1 MVNAREDYL
10 MKIKRRF
17 TEAGKGPYQ
26 GIQWESRVSEIRN
39 PDGRIVFRMDDVIVP
54 ASWSQIA
61 TDIIAQ
67 KYFRKAGVDPA
78 RAELWRNHVP
88 AEQQALAGP
97 SPKPGSEHDARQVF
111 HRLAHTW
118 QLWGKQAGYFDTE
131 EDAQAYYDETCRMLA
146 LQMAAPNSPQWFNTG
161 LHGVYELEGPAQG
174 HYYVDPASNQV
185 VASTSAYAR
194 PQPHACFI
202 LNIEDDLVN
211 EGGIMD
217 LVEREARLFKYGS
230 GTGSNF
236 SKIRALNEPLS
247 GGGVSSGLLSFLKI
261 ADRSASAIK
270 SGGTT
275 RRAAKMVILDADHP
289 DIETFVEWKTGEEH
303 KVASM
308 VAGSKAIR
316 GCALRLR
323 DAAARTD
330 LPSVDRLSFERN
342 DRLREAAR
350 DALNAGLPGSYIY
363 QLLRRMAAGETDLDL
378 PVFDT
383 NWEGDAYNTVSGQS
397 SNNSVRVT
405 NDFMEAMI
413 RNKDWSL
420 TMRRG
425 GKTMK
430 TIKARALWDKIAKAA
445 WQCAD
450 PGLQFHSTINEWHTC
465 PEDGPIRA
473 SNPCSEYMFLD
484 DTACN
489 LASLNL
495 TAFYR
500 DGSLNFDVEA
510 YRHAVR
516 LWTITLEISVVMAQF
531 PSKEIARRSHDYR
544 TLGLG
549 YANLGTLLMLMGL
562 PYDSDEGRSIA
573 AALSAI
579 MTGEAYA
586 QSARMAAEFG
596 PFVRYG
602 ANRDAM
608 LRVMRNHRR
617 AAYDAPA
624 TEYEA
629 LSVTPQGL
637 KASRTPETL
646 LKAAQAVWD
655 EALALGERHGYRNAQ
670 TTAIAPTGTIG
681 LLMDCDTTGIEPD
694 FALVK
699 FKKLAGG
706 GYFKIVNNSINPALR
721 ALGYTDEQI
730 EDVRLYMVGRGSL
743 DGAPGLSIQSLV
755 AQGLPQT
762 ALDKAEKA
770 MRDAMSLDTVFTSS
784 VLGPEALDAVG
795 AVTEIRS
802 DPDFSLLHFLG
813 YDDAAIAQAEA
824 WACGTMGMEG
834 APHVRKSHY
843 PVFDTATASGRNAT
857 RSIAWEAHIAMMAAT
872 QPFISGAISKTINMP
887 NAATFDDVK
896 GAYMTAWRSM
906 LKSIALYR
914 DGSKLSQPLSSIA
927 AASEDHLAQ
936 GLLDIQEGNTPAP
949 GTVADGQANETP
961 VASTENAMDSFMSP
975 SIRRSLPNRRMGYT
989 QKAKIAGHS
998 IFIRTGEY
1006 DSGRLGEIFLDMHKE
1021 GAAFRSLLNSF
1032 AIAVSLGLQ
1041 YGVPLEEY
1049 VDAFTFSRFE
1059 PNGMV
1064 QGHEYVK
1071 MATSVLDFVFRDL
1084 AISYQDRFDLGQVK
1098 PEDLMATA
1106 TQNGKAARLA
1116 RTTPTVA
1123 VNTNT
1128 RNTPTSQTAQTNQ
1141 TASASSARP
1150 ARPTGDASTTG
1161 NPATAMPAS
1170 STLPTGSTASASSA
1184 ASASSTTAG
1193 TRRPD
1198 DTKKARLK
1206 GYEGDPCPVCGHL
1219 TLVRN
1224 GTCLKCET
1232 CGSTT
1237 GCS

>member
-1 MVNAREDYL
+1 
-10 MKIKRRF
+10 MKITRRF
-17 TEAGKGPYQ
+17 TKAGKGPYAQ
-26 GIQWESRVSEIRN
+26 ITWEKRVSEIRN
-39 PDGRIVFRMDDVIVP
+39 PDGRVVFRMDDVIVP
-54 ASWSQIA
+54 STWSQIA

-78 RAELWRNHVP
+78 KAELWRSFVP
-88 AEQQALAGP
+88 ADQQVLAGP
-97 SPKPGSEHDARQVF
+97 SPKEGSEHDARQVF
-111 HRLAHTW
+111 HRLAYTW
-118 QLWGKQAGYFDTE
+118 LLWGKKAGYFDSE
-131 EDAQAYYDETCRMLA
+131 ADELAYYDETCHMLA
-146 LQMAAPNSPQWFNTG
+146 KQMAAPNSPQWFNTG
-161 LHGVYELEGPAQG
+161 LHSVYELEGPAQG
-174 HYYVDPASNQV
+174 HYYVDPESNQV

-236 SKIRALNEPLS
+236 SKIRGLNEPLS
-247 GGGVSSGLLSFLKI
+247 GGGVSSGLISFLKI

-289 DIETFVEWKTGEEH
+289 DIETFVDWKTGEEH

-316 GCALRLR
+316 SFAVRLR
-323 DAAARTD
+323 DAAARVD
-330 LPSVDRLSFERN
+330 LGPEDRLSFDRN
-342 DRLREAAR
+342 ASLREAAR
-350 DALNAGLPGSYIY
+350 EALDAGIPGSYIY
-363 QLLRRMAAGETDLDL
+363 QLLRRIADGDADLDM
-378 PVFDT
+378 PIFDT
-383 NWEGDAYNTVSGQS
+383 NWEGEAYNTVSGQA
-397 SNNSVRVT
+397 SNNSIRVT
-405 NDFMEAMI
+405 NDFMEAMVK
-413 RNKDWSL
+413 NKDWPL

-430 TIKARALWDKIAKAA
+430 TVKARALWDKIARSA

-450 PGLQFHSTINEWHTC
+450 PGLQFHTTINDWHTC
-465 PEDGPIRA
+465 PVDGDIRA

-495 TAFYR
+495 TMFYDEKSRAF
-500 DGSLNFDVEA
+500 DAEA

-516 LWTITLEISVVMAQF
+516 MWTTTLEISVVMAQF
-531 PSKEIARRSHDYR
+531 PSKEIARRSFDYR

-562 PYDSDEGRSIA
+562 PYDSDEGRAVA

-579 MTGEAYA
+579 MTGETYA
-586 QSARMAAEFG
+586 QSARMAKEFG
-596 PFVRYG
+596 PFARYG

-608 LRVMRNHRR
+608 LRVIRNHRR
-617 AAYDAPA
+617 AAYDTPA
-624 TEYEA
+624 EEYES
-629 LSVTPQGL
+629 LSVPPLGL
-637 KASRTPETL
+637 KAD
-646 LKAAQAVWD
+646 KAPAPLVEAARAAWD
-655 EALALGERHGYRNAQ
+655 EALALGEAHGYRNAQ

-706 GYFKIVNNSINPALR
+706 GYFKIVNNSIAPALR
-721 ALGYTDEQI
+721 ALGYSEEAI
-730 EDVRLYMVGRGSL
+730 EEVRLYMVGRGSL
-743 DGAPGLSIQSLV
+743 SDSPAISLESLK
-755 AQGLPQT
+755 AKGLP
-762 ALDKAEKA
+762 AAAVEKA
-770 MRDAMSLDTVFTSS
+770 DKSLRDAMGLDSAFNPYA
-784 VLGPEALDAVG
+784 LGPEACDAVG
-795 AVTEIRS
+795 AFAELRNQPGFDILR
-802 DPDFSLLHFLG
+802 HLG
-813 YDDAAIAQAEA
+813 YSEAEIDQAEA
-824 WACGTMGMEG
+824 WACGSLGMEG
-834 APHVRKSHY
+834 APQVKKIHY
-843 PVFDTATASGRNAT
+843 PVFDTATASGRRAT
-857 RSIAWEAHIAMMAAT
+857 RSIAWQAHVAMMAAT
-872 QPFISGAISKTINMP
+872 QPFVTGAISKTINMP
-887 NAATFDDVK
+887 NSATFDDVK

-914 DGSKLSQPLSSIA
+914 DGSKLSQPLSSFA
-927 AASEDHLAQ
+927 ADDDPLAT
-936 GLLDIQEGNTPAP
+936 GLLSVQEE
-949 GTVADGQANETP
+949 ADAARP
-961 VASTENAMDSFMSP
+961 VSGKHSPVKAELARDPTTTNP
-975 SIRRSLPNRRMGYT
+975 SIRYSLPNRRLGYT
-989 QKAKIAGHS
+989 QKAKIGGHS
-998 IFIRTGEY
+998 VFIRTGEY
-1006 DSGRLGEIFLDMHKE
+1006 DDGRLGEIFLDMHKE

-1041 YGVPLEEY
+1041 YGVPLDEY
-1049 VDAFTFSRFE
+1049 VEAFTFSRFE

-1071 MATSVLDFVFRDL
+1071 MATSVLDYVFRDL

-1106 TQNGKAARLA
+1106 TQNGKGVRVAERPGP
-1116 RTTPTVA
+1116 RTRPPVDQVSPQA
-1123 VNTNT
+1123 
-1128 RNTPTSQTAQTNQ
+1128 TSG
-1141 TASASSARP
+1141 ASAAPLSRP
-1150 ARPTGDASTTG
+1150 RDEA
-1161 NPATAMPAS
+1161 
-1170 STLPTGSTASASSA
+1170 
-1184 ASASSTTAG
+1184 
-1193 TRRPD
+1193 
-1198 DTKKARLK
+1198 KKAKMK